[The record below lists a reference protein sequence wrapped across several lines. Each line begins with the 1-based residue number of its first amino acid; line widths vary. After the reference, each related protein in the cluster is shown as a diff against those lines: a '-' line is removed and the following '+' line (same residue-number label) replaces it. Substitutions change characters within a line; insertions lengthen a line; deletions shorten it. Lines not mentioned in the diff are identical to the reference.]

1 MSINDLNNLYDT
13 IVNENKLSESEELN
27 DRVKNLM
34 LLIKR
39 AHKNQKRWVVLPY
52 LETDIKALLRKVI
65 LILRSNVFQTV
76 DKRIGYIGEL

>member
-39 AHKNQKRWVVLPY
+39 AHKNSKRWVVLPY
-52 LETDIKALLRKVI
+52 LETDIKALLRK
-65 LILRSNVFQTV
+65 SNFNFEIECFPNGGQAY
-76 DKRIGYIGEL
+76 RIYW

>member
-27 DRVKNLM
+27 DRVKSLM

-39 AHKNQKRWVVLPY
+39 AHEKSKRSVVLPY
-52 LETDIKALLRKVI
+52 LETDIKALLRK
-65 LILRSNVFQTV
+65 SNFNFEIECFPNGGQAY
-76 DKRIGYIGEL
+76 RIYW